1 MGHSGD
7 GTEWNETLPAN
18 SEDIEDGANEIRD
31 LRKGANIRASWE
43 HSALAAASVGMIHKT
58 GSAVAYYQATAPTA
72 DGKSVALANNNT
84 SNGRIWVDSDDKTL
98 WVWTGSA
105 FEKVMVTRAHLDDD
119 VYPKYAK
126 LAHRVNT
133 GVASQTLTAD
143 TWNLRTLETEVFDPD
158 GLVSLNTN
166 QIIFAANGEYEIR
179 ASAPGNQVNQ
189 HKLRFIQNSAGAAGG
204 VLTAIVGEN
213 SYAPLAYGS
222 QTRATLS
229 GRMYVNDYADDRYEL
244 QHWVSTTKATNG
256 GGTTNSATT
265 GAGDNEKEI
274 YGVVEI
280 WKVSDNTS

>member
-119 VYPKYAK
+119 VYQSYAK
-126 LAHRVNT
+126 YHDEQNSGVVAQSLGLGAWTKRRLAEQIDEDNLAT
-133 GVASQTLTAD
+133 ITSDAITITTA
-143 TWNLRTLETEVFDPD
+143 
-158 GLVSLNTN
+158 
-166 QIIFAANGEYEIR
+166 GEYYIR
-179 ASAPGNQVNQ
+179 ASAPVYAVKNS
-189 HKLRFIQNSAGAAGG
+189 KLRWRKTTGTDTTI
-204 VLTAIVGEN
+204 IVGQNGFSSKNN
-213 SYAPLAYGS
+213 SGYCIDH
-222 QTRATLS
+222 LS
-229 GRMYVNDYADDRYEL
+229 GKFYSATNSLVYEL
-244 QHWVSTTKATNG
+244 QHWVDADGTDPPKG
-256 GGTTNSATT
+256 GLPVADDG
-265 GAGDNEKEI
+265 EKEI
-274 YGVVEI
+274 YATLEI
-280 WKVSDNTS
+280 WKVSANTS